1 MNFRPTLTMPLGRIS
16 IQKIRFL
23 IMRTT
28 WMLNHVNVQS
38 LQTGV
43 VLQQITRK
51 KTTLFMEILS
61 IKVVLFLSDQMM
73 QQNAMITS
81 SSAEPVNVKPQH
93 RWGIQG
99 EWKVHFSG
107 AMFAM
112 KPSITLGIE
121 LTRAQEIVSIWLEMS
136 ILKSA
141 IRQRTRAKPLRML
154 IGILMVDRPSRLGEN
169 VINFA
174 QLNLMVIQ
182 IALKQTV
189 STKML
194 NSKTAGMF
202 VPEMD
207 AIKIQILSTLIQN

>member
-16 IQKIRFL
+16 IQKIRFS

-43 VLQQITRK
+43 VLQQITQK

-61 IKVVLFLSDQMM
+61 IKVVLSLSDQMM

-93 RWGIQG
+93 RWEIQG
-99 EWKVHFSG
+99 EWKDHFSS
-107 AMFAM
+107 AMFVL
-112 KPSITLGIE
+112 KPMITLGIE

-141 IRQRTRAKPLRML
+141 IQQRTRAKPLRML

-194 NSKTAGMF
+194 NSKTA
-202 VPEMD
+202 
-207 AIKIQILSTLIQN
+207 